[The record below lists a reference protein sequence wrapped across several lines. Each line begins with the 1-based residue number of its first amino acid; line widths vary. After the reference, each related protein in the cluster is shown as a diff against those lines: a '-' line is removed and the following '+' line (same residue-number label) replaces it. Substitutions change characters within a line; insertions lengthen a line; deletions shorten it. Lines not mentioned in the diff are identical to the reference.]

1 MLETLWYVVGICLIA
16 VLAVIIATT

>member
-1 MLETLWYVVGICLIA
+1 MLEILWYAVGVCLIA

>member
-1 MLETLWYVVGICLIA
+1 MFETLWYAVVVCLIA

>member
-1 MLETLWYVVGICLIA
+1 MLETLWYAVVVCLIA